1 MPIAKTKILS
11 ISALA
16 LLIGGLVRASQS
28 TTIMSD
34 PSNTVQSIQKIIFS
48 SQGIQAPSP
57 QNSANPANNNE
68 ITLTN
73 QNGIVHLEGK
83 VFATAEGK
91 NNSKAPESYLS
102 LWGSNNS
109 NSGQNSTI
117 LVGNQNKTKQ
127 GSTNANIFAGNNNT
141 AQVRSHNALIMWGD
155 TNKIFWNGN
164 SSFASTKT
172 ETYGNNNTLG
182 WAKDSIIAGNNNF
195 IGGQRIEIDPNSQTQ
210 NIFAWSNDNN
220 QKDIKLNP
228 QTSNTLYI
236 NSTEGVAINTTTPT
250 ATLTVHQ
257 MIQIGDDIGDKNRN
271 CTSDRKGQIIFRN
284 NCFYACSD
292 GQHWDNL
299 AGTPAC
305 SRWDWIRTEIF
316 PIPSSVTNR
325 IPPTGPLAP

>member
-16 LLIGGLVRASQS
+16 LITGGLVRASQS

-48 SQGIQAPSP
+48 SQGIQAPSS
-57 QNSANPANNNE
+57 QNSANPASSNE

-91 NNSKAPESYLS
+91 NNRKSSESYLS
-102 LWGSNNS
+102 LWGSDNS
-109 NSGQNSTI
+109 NQGQNSTI
-117 LVGNQNKTKQ
+117 LVGSDNKTE
-127 GSTNANIFAGNNNT
+127 SNSANANIFAGNSNI
-141 AQVRSHNALIMWGD
+141 AKDRSNQSLIMWGYSNED
-155 TNKIFWNGN
+155 HGNGN
-164 SSFASTKT
+164 STFASTKS
-172 ETYGNNNTLG
+172 EAYWNNNTLG
-182 WAKDSIIAGNNNF
+182 WVKASIIAGNNNF
-195 IGGQRIEIDPNSQTQ
+195 VGGQNIQMNSNSHTQ
-210 NIFAWSNDNN
+210 NIFAWSN
-220 QKDIKLNP
+220 KHGRWLNP

-236 NSTEGVAINTTTPT
+236 NSSNGVAINTTTPT
-250 ATLTVHQ
+250 ATLTVNQ
-257 MIQIGDDIGDKNRN
+257 MIQIGDEAGP
-271 CTSDRKGQIIFRN
+271 CTSDKKGQIIFRN

-305 SRWDWIRTEIF
+305 KWEWIRTDTF
-316 PIPSSVTNR
+316 PIPSSATNR

>member
-16 LLIGGLVRASQS
+16 LIAGGLVRASQS

-57 QNSANPANNNE
+57 QNSANPTNSNE
-68 ITLTN
+68 IILTN

-91 NNSKAPESYLS
+91 NNRKAPESYLS

-117 LVGNQNKTKQ
+117 LVGSRNRTKNN
-127 GSTNANIFAGNNNT
+127 SSNANIFAGNHNI
-141 AQVRSHNALIMWGD
+141 AQSESQNALIMWGEEN
-155 TNKIFWNGN
+155 TFFWNYN
-164 SSFASTKT
+164 SSFASSQSVA
-172 ETYGNNNTLG
+172 YGNNNTLG
-182 WAKDSIIAGNNNF
+182 WAKHSIIAGNNNF
-195 IGGQRIEIDPNSQTQ
+195 IGGQRIEMDPNSQTG
-210 NIFAWSNDNN
+210 NIFAWSNSV
-220 QKDIKLNP
+220 QQHEWKEIKILDP

-257 MIQIGDDIGDKNRN
+257 MIQIWDENGT
-271 CTSDRKGQIIFRN
+271 CSPDRKGQIIFRN

-292 GQHWDNL
+292 GQNWDNL

-305 SRWDWIRTEIF
+305 KWEWIRTDTF
-316 PIPSSVTNR
+316 PIPSSATNR

>member
-16 LLIGGLVRASQS
+16 LITGGLVRASQS

-48 SQGIQAPSP
+48 SQGIQAPSS
-57 QNSANPANNNE
+57 QNSANPANSNE

-102 LWGSNNS
+102 LWGSDNS
-109 NSGQNSTI
+109 NQGRNSTI
-117 LVGNQNKTKQ
+117 LVGSQNETKQ
-127 GSTNANIFAGNNNT
+127 GSINANIFAGTNNIAKAGSQNT
-141 AQVRSHNALIMWGD
+141 LIMWGD
-155 TNKIFWNGN
+155 QNNDYGNGN
-164 SSFASTKT
+164 STFASKKSDA
-172 ETYGNNNTLG
+172 YGSNNTLG
-182 WAKDSIIAGNNNF
+182 WAKESTVAGNNNF
-195 IGGQRIEIDPNSQTQ
+195 IGGKNIEMKSNSQTR
-210 NIFAWSNDNN
+210 NIFAWSNDS
-220 QKDIKLNP
+220 DIESDKLSP

-236 NSTEGVAINTTTPT
+236 NSTNGVAINTIAPI
-250 ATLTVHQ
+250 ATLTVNQ
-257 MIQIGDDIGDKNRN
+257 MIQIWDEIGT
-271 CTSDRKGQIIFRN
+271 CTPERRGQIIFRN

-305 SRWDWIRTEIF
+305 EWNWIRTDTF
-316 PIPSSVTNR
+316 PSPSSANNLT
-325 IPPTGPLAP
+325 PPTGPLAP

>member
-16 LLIGGLVRASQS
+16 LITGGLVRASQS

-48 SQGIQAPSP
+48 SQGIQTSSP
-57 QNSANPANNNE
+57 QNSTNPANSNE

-83 VFATAEGK
+83 VFATAEEK
-91 NNSKAPESYLS
+91 NNSKAAESYLS

-109 NSGQNSTI
+109 NSGHNSTI
-117 LVGNQNKTKQ
+117 LVGSQNKTKK
-127 GSTNANIFAGNNNT
+127 GSIHANIFAGNNNT
-141 AQVRSHNALIMWGD
+141 AREGSQDALIMWGD

-164 SSFASTKT
+164 SSFASSQSIG
-172 ETYGNNNTLG
+172 YGNNNTLG
-182 WAKDSIIAGNNNF
+182 GAKASTIAGNNNF
-195 IGGQRIEIDPNSQTQ
+195 IGGQNIQIDQNSKTE
-210 NIFAWSNDNN
+210 NIFAWSN
-220 QKDIKLNP
+220 KHGRSISP

-236 NSTEGVAINTTTPT
+236 NSSNGVAINTTTPT

-257 MIQIGDDIGDKNRN
+257 MIQIGDEAGTCN
-271 CTSDRKGQIIFRN
+271 SDRKGQIIFRN
-284 NCFYACSD
+284 SCFYACSD
-292 GQHWDNL
+292 GQNWDNL
-299 AGTPAC
+299 AGTPTC
-305 SRWDWIRTEIF
+305 SRWEWIRTETF
-316 PIPSSVTNR
+316 PIPSSATNR

>member
-11 ISALA
+11 ISALT
-16 LLIGGLVRASQS
+16 LITGGLVRASQS

-57 QNSANPANNNE
+57 QNSANPANSNE

-83 VFATAEGK
+83 VFATAERK
-91 NNSKAPESYLS
+91 NNSKAAESYLS
-102 LWGSNNS
+102 LWGSNNNNQG
-109 NSGQNSTI
+109 NSSSI
-117 LVGNQNKTKQ
+117 LVGSRNKTE
-127 GSTNANIFAGNNNT
+127 SNATNANIFAGNNNI
-141 AQVRSHNALIMWGD
+141 AKADSQNALIMWGD
-155 TNKIFWNGN
+155 TSKIFWNGN
-164 SSFASTKT
+164 SSFASSQS
-172 ETYGNNNTLG
+172 EAYGNNNTLG
-182 WAKDSIIAGNNNF
+182 WAINSIIAGNNNF
-195 IGGQRIEIDPNSQTQ
+195 IGGQNIRMKKTSQTQ
-210 NIFAWSNDNN
+210 NIFAWNN
-220 QKDIKLNP
+220 KDTERFDP

-236 NSTEGVAINTTTPT
+236 NSSNGVAINTNAPT
-250 ATLTVHQ
+250 ATLTVDQ
-257 MIQIGDDIGDKNRN
+257 MIQIGDEIWDENRT
-271 CTSDRKGQIIFRN
+271 CTPKRKGQIIFRN

-305 SRWDWIRTEIF
+305 KWEWIRTDTF
-316 PIPSSVTNR
+316 PIPSSATNR

>member
-16 LLIGGLVRASQS
+16 LITGGLVRASQS

-48 SQGIQAPSP
+48 SQGIQKSTD
-57 QNSANPANNNE
+57 QVNNNE

-91 NNSKAPESYLS
+91 NNKKAAESYLS
-102 LWGSNNS
+102 LWGSNNR
-109 NSGQNSTI
+109 NLGQNSTI
-117 LVGNQNKTKQ
+117 LVGSDNETESN
-127 GSTNANIFAGNNNT
+127 SANANIFAGNNNIAKT
-141 AQVRSHNALIMWGD
+141 RSQNALIMWGD
-155 TNKIFWNGN
+155 ANKIFWNGN
-164 SSFASTKT
+164 SSFAGSQTKA
-172 ETYGNNNTLG
+172 YGSNNTLG
-182 WAKDSIIAGNNNF
+182 GAKWSTIYGNNNF
-195 IGGQRIEIDPNSQTQ
+195 IGGQKIEMDQNSQIE
-210 NIFAWSNDNN
+210 NIFARSNDNN
-220 QKDIKLNP
+220 NDSDKLAP
-228 QTSNTLYI
+228 QTWNTLYI
-236 NSTEGVAINTTTPT
+236 NSSNGVAINTTTPT

-257 MIQIGDDIGDKNRN
+257 MIQIGDEIWDENRT
-271 CTSDRKGQIIFRN
+271 CTPKRKGQIIFRN

-305 SRWDWIRTEIF
+305 QWEWIRTVTF
-316 PIPSSVTNR
+316 PIPSSATNR

>member
-16 LLIGGLVRASQS
+16 LITGGLVRASQS

-48 SQGIQAPSP
+48 TQGIQAPSS
-57 QNSANPANNNE
+57 QNSANPASSNE

-83 VFATAEGK
+83 VFATAKGK
-91 NNSKAPESYLS
+91 NNRKSSESYLS
-102 LWGSNNS
+102 LWGSDNS
-109 NSGQNSTI
+109 NQGQNSTI
-117 LVGNQNKTKQ
+117 LVGSNNQTESN
-127 GSTNANIFAGNNNT
+127 STNANILAGNSNI
-141 AQVRSHNALIMWGD
+141 AKAGSKKSLIMWGD
-155 TNKIFWNGN
+155 SNEDYGNGN
-164 SSFASTKT
+164 STFASKKS
-172 ETYGNNNTLG
+172 EAYGNNNTLG
-182 WAKDSIIAGNNNF
+182 WAKNSIIAGNNNF
-195 IGGQRIEIDPNSQTQ
+195 IGGQKIEMNTDSNTE
-210 NIFAWSNDNN
+210 NIFAWSN
-220 QKDIKLNP
+220 KDQIKGEIFNP

-236 NSTEGVAINTTTPT
+236 NSSNGVAINTTTPT

-257 MIQIGDDIGDKNRN
+257 MIQIWDEIGT
-271 CTSDRKGQIIFRN
+271 CTPDRKGQIIFRN

-305 SRWDWIRTEIF
+305 EWNWIRTDTF
-316 PIPSSVTNR
+316 PSPSSANNLT
-325 IPPTGPLAP
+325 PPTGPLAP

>member
-16 LLIGGLVRASQS
+16 LITGGLVRASQS

-48 SQGIQAPSP
+48 SQGIQKSSDST
-57 QNSANPANNNE
+57 NSNE

-109 NSGQNSTI
+109 NQGQNSTI
-117 LVGNQNKTKQ
+117 LVGSQNETKK
-127 GSTNANIFAGNNNT
+127 GSTHANIFAGNNNI
-141 AQVRSHNALIMWGD
+141 AQKESQNTLIMWGNEN
-155 TNKIFWNGN
+155 TIFWSRN
-164 SSFASTKT
+164 SSFSSSKSIA
-172 ETYGNNNTLG
+172 YGNNNILG
-182 WAKDSIIAGNNNF
+182 WAKYSTVTGNNNF
-195 IGGQRIEIDPNSQTQ
+195 IGWKNINMNKTSQTQ
-210 NIFAWSNDNN
+210 NIFAWSNRDTERY
-220 QKDIKLNP
+220 NP

-236 NSTEGVAINTTTPT
+236 NSTEGVGINTTTPT
-250 ATLTVHQ
+250 ATLTVNQ
-257 MIQIGDDIGDKNRN
+257 MIQIWDDNGTCKPARQ
-271 CTSDRKGQIIFRN
+271 GQIIFRN
-284 NCFYACSD
+284 GCFYACSD

-305 SRWDWIRTEIF
+305 RWEWIRTETF
-316 PIPSSVTNR
+316 PSPSSATNLT
-325 IPPTGPLAP
+325 PPTWPLAP

>member
-16 LLIGGLVRASQS
+16 LITGGLVRASQS

-48 SQGIQAPSP
+48 SQGIQNTSL
-57 QNSANPANNNE
+57 QNSANPTDSNE

-91 NNSKAPESYLS
+91 NNRKSPESYLS

-109 NSGQNSTI
+109 NQGQNSTI
-117 LVGNQNKTKQ
+117 LVGSDNETEGNT
-127 GSTNANIFAGNNNT
+127 TNTNIFAGNNNI
-141 AQVRSHNALIMWGD
+141 AKAGSQNALIMWGD

-164 SSFASTKT
+164 SSFASSQSKA
-172 ETYGNNNTLG
+172 YGNNNTLG
-182 WAKDSIIAGNNNF
+182 WAKYSIIAGNNNF
-195 IGGQRIEIDPNSQTQ
+195 IGGQ
-210 NIFAWSNDNN
+210 NIQMDTESKTTNTFAWSNKPRKDNFF
-220 QKDIKLNP
+220 NP

-236 NSTEGVAINTTTPT
+236 NSSNGVAINTTTPT

-257 MIQIGDDIGDKNRN
+257 MIQIWDEEGPCNSARQ
-271 CTSDRKGQIIFRN
+271 GQIIFRKG
-284 NCFYACSD
+284 CFYACSD
-292 GQHWDNL
+292 GQNWDNL

-305 SRWDWIRTEIF
+305 EWNWIRTETF
-316 PIPSSVTNR
+316 PSPSSATNLT
-325 IPPTGPLAP
+325 PPTGPLAP

>member
-16 LLIGGLVRASQS
+16 LITGGLVRASQS
-28 TTIMSD
+28 ITIMSD

-48 SQGIQAPSP
+48 SQGIQTSSS
-57 QNSANPANNNE
+57 QNSANPASSNE

-83 VFATAEGK
+83 VFATVEGK

-109 NSGQNSTI
+109 NLGHNSTI
-117 LVGNQNKTKQ
+117 LVGSQNKTKK
-127 GSTNANIFAGNNNT
+127 GSTHANIFAGNNNA
-141 AQVRSHNALIMWGD
+141 AQEGSKDALIIWGD
-155 TNKIFWNGN
+155 ENIIFWNRN
-164 SSFASTKT
+164 SSFASSHSKG
-172 ETYGNNNTLG
+172 YGNNNTLG
-182 WAKDSIIAGNNNF
+182 WAIYSTIAGNNNF
-195 IGGQRIEIDPNSQTQ
+195 IGGQRIEMDPNSQTK

-220 QKDIKLNP
+220 KDSNRLEP

-257 MIQIGDDIGDKNRN
+257 MIQIWDEIGT
-271 CTSDRKGQIIFRN
+271 CTPERRGQIIFRN
-284 NCFYACSD
+284 DCFYACSD

-299 AGTPAC
+299 AWTPAC
-305 SRWDWIRTEIF
+305 SRWEWIRTETF
-316 PIPSSVTNR
+316 PIPSSATNLT
-325 IPPTGPLAP
+325 PPTWPLAP

>member
-16 LLIGGLVRASQS
+16 LITGGLVRASQS

-48 SQGIQAPSP
+48 SQGIQKSTD
-57 QNSANPANNNE
+57 PANSNE

-91 NNSKAPESYLS
+91 NNSKAAVSYLS

-117 LVGNQNKTKQ
+117 LVGSRN
-127 GSTNANIFAGNNNT
+127 STESKAANANIFAGNRNISSE
-141 AQVRSHNALIMWGD
+141 RSNESIIMWGEEN
-155 TNKIFWNGN
+155 TIYWSRN
-164 SSFASTKT
+164 SSFSSSHSQA
-172 ETYGNNNTLG
+172 YGNNNTLG
-182 WAKDSIIAGNNNF
+182 WAKHSIIAGNNNF
-195 IGGQRIEIDPNSQTQ
+195 IGGQRIEMAPNSQTK
-210 NIFAWSNDNN
+210 NIFARSNNN
-220 QKDIKLNP
+220 TKDSDQLDP

-236 NSTEGVAINTTTPT
+236 NSTEGVGINTTTPT

-257 MIQIGDDIGDKNRN
+257 MIQIWDEIGT
-271 CTSDRKGQIIFRN
+271 CTPDRKGQIIFRN

-305 SRWDWIRTEIF
+305 KWEWIRTVDF
-316 PIPSSVTNR
+316 PIPSSATNLT
-325 IPPTGPLAP
+325 PPTGPLAP